1 MLTEAADVVPCV
13 DDLISAFVRGLPYV
27 ASSSPIL
34 FLLLLRNSL
43 SRSSRFDSFYGLP
56 YIGYIPI

>member
-34 FLLLLRNSL
+34 FLLLIFSEIAFLVRPVL
-43 SRSSRFDSFYGLP
+43 ILFMVYR
-56 YIGYIPI
+56 I

>member
-1 MLTEAADVVPCV
+1 LLTEAADVVPCV

-34 FLLLLRNSL
+34 FLLLLLFSEIAFLVRPVL
-43 SRSSRFDSFYGLP
+43 ILFMVYR
-56 YIGYIPI
+56 I